1 METLVILAVVIG
13 LGFLIRKVWRGII
26 PKQSTNEGLRFKIK
40 VRAVVFVIVTLIVII
55 VVGYFIWTV

>member
-26 PKQSTNEGLRFKIK
+26 PKQSINEGLRVKVK